1 MENTVN
7 FSAPVY
13 DFQNTRNFEELT
25 HRDFHG
31 VQNLKSTKLF
41 EVAPGVYW
49 EFSSN
54 PEKRA
59 EQLEKYLKAC
69 PTGKVVCRYVN
80 PSISVKVAR
89 IHNTEEDIVILT
101 MKFDD
106 VLTGEIISQDYFA
119 RENATKED
127 LVALFPE
134 YKETMSRDELN
145 KLAPTKVKDFG
156 FRVGIYR
163 VLGED
168 GKPMRD
174 DAGNSLVQMSTKW
187 LSLTLANGKEF
198 ALSGGKRE
206 YQAQ

>member
-31 VQNLKSTKLF
+31 VQNLQYTKLF
-41 EVAPGVYW
+41 EVSPGVYW
-49 EFSSN
+49 YLSDN
-54 PEKRA
+54 LNTRDK
-59 EQLEKYLKAC
+59 QLKEYLIAC
-69 PTGKVVCRYVN
+69 PTGKTVCRYVN

-89 IHNTEEDIVILT
+89 THNTEEDIVILT
-101 MKFDD
+101 VKYDD
-106 VLTGEIISQDYFA
+106 MLTGEIISQDYFA

-134 YKETMSRDELN
+134 YKETMDRDALN
-145 KLAPTKVKDFG
+145 KLAPTKVKDFM

-163 VLGED
+163 VVDKD

-174 DAGNSLVQMSTKW
+174 DAGNSLVQMGTKW
-187 LSLTLANGKEF
+187 LSLTFANGKEF
-198 ALSGGKRE
+198 KLNGGKRE

>member
-31 VQNLKSTKLF
+31 VQNLKSAV
-41 EVAPGVYW
+41 VAGPD
-49 EFSSN
+49 
-54 PEKRA
+54 
-59 EQLEKYLKAC
+59 
-69 PTGKVVCRYVN
+69 GKTISRYVN
-80 PSISVKVAR
+80 PVISVKVAR
-89 IHNTEEDIVILT
+89 THNTEEDIVILT
-101 MKFDD
+101 VKYDD

-134 YKETMSRDELN
+134 YKETMDRDALN
-145 KLAPTKVKDFG
+145 KLAPTKVKDFV

-198 ALSGGKRE
+198 KLNGGKRE